1 MMRPGAKLASYRLL
15 AAALAR
21 LRSIDWVLVVAGDGV
36 ARPEVEAAFAPF
48 GPEQVRFVG
57 FQTASQVAAWLRA
70 SDIYAWPAIDEAFGM
85 AFIEAQ
91 ACGLPVV
98 AGNGGG
104 VAAVVCADRTGLLVP
119 VGDVEAFAGAMARL
133 LTDAGLRRRM
143 AAAAPVY
150 ARAEHD
156 LPVAAARID
165 AVLRS
170 AAARGALPVGTGA
183 TSGATQ

>member
-1 MMRPGAKLASYRLL
+1 MAPRARRSRRRSQPFTPG
-15 AAALAR
+15 
-21 LRSIDWVLVVAGDGV
+21 
-36 ARPEVEAAFAPF
+36 
-48 GPEQVRFVG
+48 QVRFVG
-57 FQTASQVAAWLRA
+57 FQAASRVAAWLRA
-70 SDIYAWPAIDEAFGM
+70 SDIYVWPAIDEAFGM

-119 VGDVEAFAGAMARL
+119 VGDVEAFAGATGRL

-143 AAAAPVY
+143 AEAAPVY

-165 AVLRS
+165 AVLRG
-170 AAARGALPVGTGA
+170 AAARGALPLGTGA
-183 TSGATQ
+183 TSGATR